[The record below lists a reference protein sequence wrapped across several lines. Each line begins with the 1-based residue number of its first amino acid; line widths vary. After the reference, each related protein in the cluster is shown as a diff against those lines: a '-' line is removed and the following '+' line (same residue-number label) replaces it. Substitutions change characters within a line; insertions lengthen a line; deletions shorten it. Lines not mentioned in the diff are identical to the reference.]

1 MGKKIMTGFPTR
13 EKALTDFFR
22 EWVPERAEE
31 LVSLNDSIGRIL
43 ARDLFSSVTLPI
55 CRSSACDGI
64 AVRSSD
70 FVNGLPD
77 TSSWQ
82 PGINYVRADT
92 GDDFPD
98 AYDAVIMIE
107 KARIQPDGSVILDGD
122 VQVSSGTNVN
132 PAGSTVSAKQ
142 LLLPVGHLIRP
153 TDVAA
158 LCMGGISV
166 VPVRKKPLVAFIPT
180 GNELVAA
187 GVHPQRGEM
196 IESNA
201 LMVTRMLE
209 QYGADTLAFP
219 IVRDDPSALEA
230 AFTEALHVADVV
242 VINGGSAVGS
252 EDFNVRM
259 IEKCGYVIHHYIAA
273 APGRPLMMAVA
284 AGKPVIDLPGP
295 MIAAFYGTDWCLQ
308 AIVKRILDIPMT
320 RRQTI
325 TATVATPA
333 GAHPSIAMLQRW
345 NVTRTDAGYVARY
358 CNFQKGE
365 TAAALTS
372 NALRVSPL
380 GEKNL
385 EIGQQIK
392 LELLEGIEF
401 IASDATT
408 ATGFTLP
415 FDDESQAVGPHT
427 AVGLHATMNTDIQTT
442 EIPANAGETGDFS
455 AVRIVDTLRCTNK
468 ENRRE
473 YR

>member
-1 MGKKIMTGFPTR
+1 MGTKIMTGFPTR
-13 EKALTDFFR
+13 EKALTDFFQ
-22 EWVPERAEE
+22 EWEPQRTEE
-31 LVSLNDSIGRIL
+31 LVGLTDCIGRVL
-43 ARDLFSSVTLPI
+43 SRDLFSSVTLPI

-70 FVNGLPD
+70 FSNGVPD

-82 PGINYVRADT
+82 PGVNYIRADT

-98 AYDAVIMIE
+98 SYDAVIMIE
-107 KARIQPDGSVILDGD
+107 QAHIQPNGSVILDKT
-122 VQVSSGTNVN
+122 VRVSPGTNVN
-132 PAGSTVSAKQ
+132 PSGSTISSGQ
-142 LLLPVGHLIRP
+142 FLLPAGHLMRP

-166 VPVRKKPLVAFIPT
+166 VPVRKKPLVAFVPT

-187 GVHPQRGEM
+187 GVHPRRGEM
-196 IESNA
+196 IESNVI
-201 LMVTRMLE
+201 MVTHMLE
-209 QYGADTLAFP
+209 QYGAEVLAFP
-219 IVRDDPSALEA
+219 IIRDDPSALEE
-230 AFTEALHVADVV
+230 AFTEALNVADVV

-295 MIAAFYGTDWCLQ
+295 IIAAFYGTTWCLQ

-320 RRQTI
+320 KRQTI

-333 GAHPSIAMLQRW
+333 SAHPSIAMLQRW

-401 IASDATT
+401 IASDATK

-427 AVGLHATMNTDIQTT
+427 AVGLHATMNTDIQIT
-442 EIPANAGETGDFS
+442 EIPAKAGETGDFS
-455 AVRIVDTLRCTNK
+455 AVRIVDTVRCTNK